1 MGHSN
6 IRLLIVDD
14 EVAFLIPLKKIL
26 QNGGFIVDVA
36 HTKRIANSFIKQNKY
51 NALIADLRVSGSE
64 SMDGIDVIKKAK
76 KSQSEIKVIV
86 ITAYGDSKI
95 KERVIKNG
103 ADLYLE
109 KPVSAKHIREILT
122 LMLM

>member
-1 MGHSN
+1 
-6 IRLLIVDD
+6 VDD

-36 HTKRIANSFIKQNKY
+36 HTKKIANSFIKQNRYKV
-51 NALIADLRVSGSE
+51 LIADLRLSGSE
-64 SMDGIDVIKKAK
+64 SMDGIEVIKKAK
-76 KSQSEIKVIV
+76 KTRPDIKVIV
-86 ITAYGDSKI
+86 ITAYGDSMI

-109 KPVSAKHIREILT
+109 KPVSAKHIREILIS
-122 LMLM
+122 MLM